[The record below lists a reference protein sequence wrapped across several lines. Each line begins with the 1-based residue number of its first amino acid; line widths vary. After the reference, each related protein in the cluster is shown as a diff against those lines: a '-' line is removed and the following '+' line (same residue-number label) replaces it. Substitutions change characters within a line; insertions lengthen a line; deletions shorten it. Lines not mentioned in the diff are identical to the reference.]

1 MLRFSAHSVYN
12 EITLANDE
20 RQKKKKRKTMNS
32 LKVCTYR
39 ETGNVQTMERTWG

>member
-20 RQKKKKRKTMNS
+20 RQRKKKKKKNDEQPQSMYLSRN
-32 LKVCTYR
+32 
-39 ETGNVQTMERTWG
+39 G

>member
-20 RQKKKKRKTMNS
+20 RKKKKEKKNDEQPQSMYLSQN
-32 LKVCTYR
+32 
-39 ETGNVQTMERTWG
+39 G

>member
-20 RQKKKKRKTMNS
+20 RQKKKKKNDEQPQSMYLSRN
-32 LKVCTYR
+32 
-39 ETGNVQTMERTWG
+39 G

>member
-20 RQKKKKRKTMNS
+20 RQKKKKKKNDEQPQSMYLSRN
-32 LKVCTYR
+32 
-39 ETGNVQTMERTWG
+39 G